1 MAPPSTESNQPLAN
15 GKEKHVV
22 KQEEEKED
30 NDALEFCTQ
39 LTGSIVVPLALR
51 SAIDLGIFDILSKA
65 GNGAQL
71 SADDIAVKIG
81 TKNPEAA
88 TMLDRLLRL
97 LASHSILNSYVPQHP
112 QTLERFYS
120 LSNHSK
126 YFVTDADG
134 VSLGPTLALLLDN
147 VFYQS
152 WSELKGAIMEGGI
165 AFNRVYGMH
174 AFEYPRVDPRFND
187 VFNKAMVNSTT
198 INMKRIIDCY
208 QGFDHI
214 TKLVDVGGGLGINL
228 KLITSKYSHIQGI
241 NFDLPHVL
249 QHAPVYPG
257 VEHVG
262 GDMFESV
269 PAGDAIFMKWIL
281 HDWSDEHCLKL
292 LKNCY
297 KAIPE
302 DGKVIVV
309 DTILPVMPETT
320 ANAKTACMSDVLMMT
335 QNPGG
340 KERTEHE
347 FKELAKG
354 SGFSAIKPI
363 CCVSGLWVM
372 EFFK

>member
-1 MAPPSTESNQPLAN
+1 MAPSTTDESSKQQIQD
-15 GKEKHVV
+15 KHL
-22 KQEEEKED
+22 KPQQQQDDDEE
-30 NDALEFCTQ
+30 ALQFASQ

-51 SAIDLGIFDILSKA
+51 SAIDLGIFDILAKA
-65 GNGAQL
+65 GEGAQL
-71 SADDIAVKIG
+71 SAQDIAVKIG
-81 TKNPEAA
+81 TNNPQAP

-97 LASHSILNSYVPQHP
+97 LASHSILNSSVPQHP
-112 QTLERFYS
+112 QSLQIFYS

-134 VSLGPTLALLLDN
+134 ISLGPTLALLLDN

-152 WSELKGAIMEGGI
+152 WSELKGAIVEGGI
-165 AFNRVYGMH
+165 PFNRVYGMH
-174 AFEYPRVDPRFND
+174 AFEYPR
-187 VFNKAMVNSTT
+187 
-198 INMKRIIDCY
+198 
-208 QGFDHI
+208 
-214 TKLVDVGGGLGINL
+214 
-228 KLITSKYSHIQGI
+228 
-241 NFDLPHVL
+241 
-249 QHAPVYPG
+249 

-309 DTILPVMPETT
+309 DSILPSMPETT
-320 ANAKTACMSDVLMMT
+320 GRAKFGFASDLLMMT

-340 KERTEHE
+340 KERTEQE
-347 FKELAKG
+347 FIELAKG
-354 SGFSAIKPI
+354 SGFSGIKPI
-363 CCVSGLWVM
+363 CCVSGLWVI